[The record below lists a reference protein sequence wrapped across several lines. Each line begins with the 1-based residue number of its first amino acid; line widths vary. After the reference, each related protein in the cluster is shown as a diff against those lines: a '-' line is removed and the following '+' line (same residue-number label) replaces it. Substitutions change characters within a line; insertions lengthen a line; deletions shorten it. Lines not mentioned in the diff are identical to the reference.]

1 MNEMTTMNSSN
12 ALAAPGGYDPFA
24 AYGQEAANAG
34 DFLKFSKGEWLLGQ
48 NDEEVALGRRLAAN
62 MDELSI
68 GWIRWA
74 DGKPA
79 ERRMGLLAQGY
90 KPEPRDSLGFTDQ
103 ADWELDD
110 EERPKDPWN
119 FTNELPL
126 ADPEDGTQMTF
137 SASSKGGIGAIG
149 NLCKAYAK
157 AYRDQPGTVPVLEL
171 GRDSY
176 KHSKYGKTYVPVLSI
191 VDWVENGSVPTPA
204 VDGGDEP
211 DTETPAA
218 AKATGAKTRF

>member
-1 MNEMTTMNSSN
+1 MNAVAEINQNT
-12 ALAAPGGYDPFA
+12 ALAAPGGYDPYA

-34 DFLKFSKGEWLLGQ
+34 AFLKFSKGEWQTGQ
-48 NDEEVALGRRLAAN
+48 NADEVALGRRLAAN

-90 KPEPRDSLGFTDQ
+90 KPEPRDTLGYTDQ
-103 ADWELDD
+103 TLWEVD
-110 EERPKDPWN
+110 EEDRPKDPWT

-126 ADPEDGTQMTF
+126 ADPEDGEQMTY
-137 SASSKGGIGAIG
+137 SASSKGGIGCIG
-149 NLCKAYAK
+149 NLCKAFAR
-157 AYRDQPGTVPVLEL
+157 APQRTQGLIPVLEL

-176 KHSKYGKTYVPVLSI
+176 MHPVYKKTYVPVLNI
-191 VDWVENGSVPTPA
+191 VDWIANGSVPIPQP
-204 VDGGDEP
+204 DGGDEP
-211 DTETPAA
+211 ETPTAEKAA
-218 AKATGAKTRF
+218 GAKTRF